1 MNKIYYEIHLT
12 SADAMQ
18 ISSRFKKRELRS
30 CWELTSNLTF
40 CKTIPPHNSSNIF
53 IQVFKPFCMYY
64 ISVLER
70 FLSSIRNTADRC
82 VGSNVTNLWPGDFTI
97 TQIPEF
103 YPLCFD
109 WQDILRFLSEIFRNY
124 RYVKPTKAKYCS
136 HFKQRVVR
144 TESESWFFF
153 SSLETSIPPS
163 LNIANFIE
171 AVPGN
176 ATVECVGLEIQR
188 ARVHFTAGDLGVAF
202 LQLVPVESQN
212 VYLHDTRIYHT
223 LLYNTDRLFFK

>member
-1 MNKIYYEIHLT
+1 MAINLRHQSLLWSAVFHKIIKWLSKPLSVWWWYLNLTMYSPIRIYKDFKNCLWTIFTYEIHLM

-82 VGSNVTNLWPGDFTI
+82 VGTNVTNLWPGDFTI
-97 TQIPEF
+97 TQIPELTSQF
-103 YPLCFD
+103 CQLCFD

-124 RYVKPTKAKYCS
+124 RYSKTY
-136 HFKQRVVR
+136 
-144 TESESWFFF
+144 
-153 SSLETSIPPS
+153 
-163 LNIANFIE
+163 
-171 AVPGN
+171 
-176 ATVECVGLEIQR
+176 
-188 ARVHFTAGDLGVAF
+188 
-202 LQLVPVESQN
+202 
-212 VYLHDTRIYHT
+212 
-223 LLYNTDRLFFK
+223 

>member
-1 MNKIYYEIHLT
+1 MCGHKCHKFVARWFHYNTDSWVDESILSTLFRLT
-12 SADAMQ
+12 RYITFFIRNIQKLQ
-18 ISSRFKKRELRS
+18 I
-30 CWELTSNLTF
+30 
-40 CKTIPPHNSSNIF
+40 CKT
-53 IQVFKPFCMYY
+53 
-64 ISVLER
+64 
-70 FLSSIRNTADRC
+70 
-82 VGSNVTNLWPGDFTI
+82 
-97 TQIPEF
+97 
-103 YPLCFD
+103 
-109 WQDILRFLSEIFRNY
+109 
-124 RYVKPTKAKYCS
+124 TKAKYCR
-136 HFKQRVVR
+136 HKKQRVVR
-144 TESESWFFF
+144 TESESF

-212 VYLHDTRIYHT
+212 VYLHDTRIYYT